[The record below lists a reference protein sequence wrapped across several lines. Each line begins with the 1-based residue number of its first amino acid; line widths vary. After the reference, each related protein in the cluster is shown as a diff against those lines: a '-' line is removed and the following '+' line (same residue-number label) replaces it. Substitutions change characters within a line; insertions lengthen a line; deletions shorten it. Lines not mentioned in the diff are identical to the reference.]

1 MDLARITIHQDKGCD
16 HLNNGIAFL
25 IFDIKGPV
33 AKQAIVTH
41 GIGFDSDLLIKNW
54 ETIDLHIVIRDNPD

>member
-1 MDLARITIHQDKGCD
+1 MDLACITIHQNKGRH
-16 HLNNGIAFL
+16 HLNDGISCFVL
-25 IFDIKGPV
+25 DVKGPV
-33 AKQAIVTH
+33 AEQAIVTH